1 MILIKSD
8 RAQVENRIL
17 EKVQAHLLCS
27 GLSVSQGNVKV
38 WMRDTVE
45 MGLIDRLLFNPHEA
59 YTISKQQ
66 TNTIPLQMGRSSR
79 WTAFPHLSPYMLTFL
94 SLCSKEDSSSA
105 PQFAVPT
112 PREDTS
118 VPSPS
123 KLPSSLLPIQFL
135 LELVIRCSLNTR
147 RVISKILYE
156 HHGRL

>member
-59 YTISKQQ
+59 YIISKQQ
-66 TNTIPLQMGRSSR
+66 TNTIPLQMGRSS
-79 WTAFPHLSPYMLTFL
+79 TAFPHLSPYMLTFL
-94 SLCSKEDSSSA
+94 SLCSEEDSRSA

-112 PREDTS
+112 PREDPS

-123 KLPSSLLPIQFL
+123 KLPSSLLLIQFL
-135 LELVIRCSLNTR
+135 LELVIRRSLNTR
-147 RVISKILYE
+147 RVISKILHE